1 MVNLDSI
8 RWREQARG
16 LLILGRVIVGIIFGL
31 LALSFWSLQIGQ
43 YDRLAEMAEN
53 NHDRTI
59 SLRAPR
65 GVLVD
70 RNGHVLVDNHY
81 TFNISVIR
89 ERFADLD
96 NSLDLLGRVT
106 GASAEALRAA
116 VDDQRGVP
124 AFRPIVVVPDASL
137 AQVAAV
143 QAHALELPGVIVEHD
158 PARYYPARKTA
169 SHLFGYVGEAQE
181 HQLRDASDP
190 RVRLGAII
198 GQSGLEQSYN
208 LLLMGE
214 NGARRVAVNN
224 VGREIETIDQVPP
237 RQGRQLRL
245 TIDLDVQQAAE
256 DAFASSEFEGAAV
269 ALDPR
274 SGEVLALVSLPA
286 YDPADFVPRVDQQT
300 WSALNSDADRPLQN
314 RPLQGRY
321 APGSTF
327 KVAMAVAALEE
338 GVITPDFAVNCG
350 GGARFYSRFFRCHTR
365 HGRVALHEALEK
377 SCNTYFYTLGSMM
390 DIDRIHHWATALGLG
405 EPSGIDLPHEVPG
418 LVPSRAWKR
427 LRFNQPWYPG
437 ETLSVA
443 IGQGAV
449 SVTPISLAV
458 MIATVA
464 SGGLRPVPHM
474 LQAVRSET
482 GWVAADHPEP
492 ERVDLRPE
500 TVAAVRE
507 GLWMAVNRAGT
518 ARRARINGRDVIGK
532 TGTAQVIS
540 IEGLAAVQAGGDSGR
555 QFADHGWFVFAAPR
569 DDPRIA
575 GVVFG
580 EHAEH
585 GYLAAPIAKA
595 MIEAYFAKYDE
606 PAPAVP
612 EPAAATEAAA
622 AEAAGPETGATEA
635 AAAEASAAPAGERA
649 NGA

>member
-1 MVNLDSI
+1 MVNISGAF
-8 RWREQARG
+8 WREPARG
-16 LLILGRVIVGIIFGL
+16 LLIFGRVSIGVVFGL
-31 LALSFWSLQIGQ
+31 LALSFWSLQVGQ
-43 YDRLAEMAEN
+43 YDRFAAKAEN
-53 NHDRTI
+53 NHERTI

-65 GVLVD
+65 GTLVD
-70 RNGHVLVDNHY
+70 RNGRVLVDNRF

-89 ERFADLD
+89 ERVPDLD
-96 NSLDLLGRVT
+96 GWLGLLGQVT
-106 GASAEALRAA
+106 GASAGGLHAA
-116 VDDQRGVP
+116 VQDQRGVP
-124 AFRPIVVVPDASL
+124 AFRPIVVVQDASL

-143 QAHALELPGVIVEHD
+143 QARALELPGVIVEHD
-158 PARYYPARKTA
+158 PARYYPSRRTA
-169 SHLFGYVGEAQE
+169 PHLFGYVGEARE
-181 HQLRDASDP
+181 HQLRGASDP
-190 RVRLGAII
+190 RVKLGAII

-214 NGARRVAVNN
+214 NGTRHVAVNN
-224 VGREIETIDQVPP
+224 VGREIETIDQVAPQ
-237 RQGRQLRL
+237 QGRQLRL
-245 TIDLDVQQAAE
+245 TIDLEVQQAAE
-256 DAFASSEFEGAAV
+256 DAFESAGFEGAAV

-286 YDPADFVPRVDQQT
+286 YDPADFVPRVDQRT
-300 WSALNSDADRPLQN
+300 WSALNSDAGRPLQN

-350 GGARFYSRFFRCHTR
+350 GGARLYSRFFRCHAR

-377 SCNTYFYTLGSMM
+377 SCNTYFYTLGSML

-405 EPSGIDLPHEVPG
+405 ESSGIDLPHEVPG
-418 LVPSRAWKR
+418 LIPSRTWKR
-427 LRFNQPWYPG
+427 EVLNQPWYAG

-449 SVTPISLAV
+449 SVTPVSLAV
-458 MIATVA
+458 MISTVA

-474 LQAVRSET
+474 LQAVRSDT

-492 ERVDLRPE
+492 KRLELSPD

-518 ARRARINGRDVIGK
+518 ARRARVDGLDVIGK

-540 IEGLAAVQAGGDSGR
+540 LEGLAAVKAQGDSGR
-555 QFADHGWFVFAAPR
+555 QFRDHGWFVFAAPR
-569 DDPRIA
+569 HDPRIA
-575 GVVFG
+575 GVVFA
-580 EHAEH
+580 EHSEH

-595 MIEAYFAKYDE
+595 MIETYFAKYG
-606 PAPAVP
+606 VP
-612 EPAAATEAAA
+612 EPPAA
-622 AEAAGPETGATEA
+622 PETAAPATGVPET
-635 AAAEASAAPAGERA
+635 AAAEASAAPAGERP

>member
-1 MVNLDSI
+1 MVNLHSI
-8 RWREQARG
+8 RWRERAHG
-16 LLILGRVIVGIIFGL
+16 LLTLGRVIVRVVFGL
-31 LALSFWSLQIGQ
+31 LALSFWSLQVGQ

-70 RNGHVLVDNHY
+70 RNGDVLVDNRY
-81 TFNISVIR
+81 SFNISVIR
-89 ERFADLD
+89 EQVSNLD
-96 NSLDLLGRVT
+96 SSLDLLGRVT
-106 GASAEALRAA
+106 GASVDALRA
-116 VDDQRGVP
+116 VVEDQRGVP

-143 QAHALELPGVIVEHD
+143 QARALELPGVIVEHD
-158 PARYYPARKTA
+158 PARYYPSRKTA

-214 NGARRVAVNN
+214 NGRRRVAVNN

-245 TIDLDVQQAAE
+245 TIDLEVQQAAE
-256 DAFASSEFEGAAV
+256 DAFASAEFEGGAV

-286 YDPADFVPRVDQQT
+286 YDPADFVPRVDEQT
-300 WSALNSDADRPLQN
+300 WATLNSDAGRPLQN
-314 RPLQGRY
+314 RALQGRY

-338 GVITPDFAVNCG
+338 GAITPEFSVNCG

-427 LRFNQPWYPG
+427 LQFNQPWYPG

-458 MIATVA
+458 MISTVA

-482 GWVAADHPEP
+482 GWVAADHAEP

-540 IEGLAAVQAGGDSGR
+540 IEGLAAVQAGGGSGR

-606 PAPAVP
+606 PAPAVRQ
-612 EPAAATEAAA
+612 PA
-622 AEAAGPETGATEA
+622 GATED
-635 AAAEASAAPAGERA
+635 AAAEASAEPVRERQ

>member
-1 MVNLDSI
+1 MVNLHSI
-8 RWREQARG
+8 RWRERAHG
-16 LLILGRVIVGIIFGL
+16 LLTLGRVIVRVVFGL
-31 LALSFWSLQIGQ
+31 LALSFWSLQVGQ

-70 RNGHVLVDNHY
+70 RNGDMLVDNRY
-81 TFNISVIR
+81 SFNISVIR
-89 ERFADLD
+89 EQVPNLD
-96 NSLDLLGRVT
+96 SSLDLLGRVT
-106 GASAEALRAA
+106 GASVDALRA
-116 VDDQRGVP
+116 VVEDQRGVP

-143 QAHALELPGVIVEHD
+143 QARALELPGVIVEHD
-158 PARYYPARKTA
+158 PARYYPSRKTA

-214 NGARRVAVNN
+214 NGRRRVAVNN

-245 TIDLDVQQAAE
+245 TIDLEVQQAAE
-256 DAFASSEFEGAAV
+256 DAFASAEFEGGAV

-286 YDPADFVPRVDQQT
+286 YDPADFVPRVDEQT
-300 WSALNSDADRPLQN
+300 WATLNSDAGRPLQN
-314 RPLQGRY
+314 RALQGRY

-338 GVITPDFAVNCG
+338 GAITPEFSVNCG

-418 LVPSRAWKR
+418 LVPSRAWKQ

-458 MIATVA
+458 MISTVA

-482 GWVAADHPEP
+482 GWVAADHAEP

-540 IEGLAAVQAGGDSGR
+540 LEGLAALKAEGDSGR
-555 QFADHGWFVFAAPR
+555 QFRDHGWFVFAAPR

-606 PAPAVP
+606 PAPAVRQ
-612 EPAAATEAAA
+612 PA
-622 AEAAGPETGATEA
+622 GATED
-635 AAAEASAAPAGERA
+635 AAAEASAEPVRERQ

>member
-1 MVNLDSI
+1 MVNLHSI
-8 RWREQARG
+8 RWRERAHG
-16 LLILGRVIVGIIFGL
+16 LLTLGRVIVRVVFGL
-31 LALSFWSLQIGQ
+31 LALSFWSLQVGQ

-70 RNGHVLVDNHY
+70 RNGDMLVDNRY
-81 TFNISVIR
+81 SFNISVIR
-89 ERFADLD
+89 EQVPNLD
-96 NSLDLLGRVT
+96 SSLDLLGRVT
-106 GASAEALRAA
+106 GASVDALRA
-116 VDDQRGVP
+116 VVEDQRGVP

-143 QAHALELPGVIVEHD
+143 QARALELPGVIVEHD
-158 PARYYPARKTA
+158 PARYYPSRKTA

-214 NGARRVAVNN
+214 NGRRRVAVNN

-245 TIDLDVQQAAE
+245 TIDLEVQQAAE
-256 DAFASSEFEGAAV
+256 DAFASAEFEGGAV

-286 YDPADFVPRVDQQT
+286 YDPADFVPRVDEQT
-300 WSALNSDADRPLQN
+300 WATLNSDAGRPLQN
-314 RPLQGRY
+314 RALQGRY

-338 GVITPDFAVNCG
+338 GAITPEFSVNCG

-427 LRFNQPWYPG
+427 LQFNQPWYPG

-458 MIATVA
+458 MISTVA

-482 GWVAADHPEP
+482 GWVAADHAEP

-540 IEGLAAVQAGGDSGR
+540 LEGLAALKAEGDSGR
-555 QFADHGWFVFAAPR
+555 QFRDHGWFVFAAPR

-606 PAPAVP
+606 PAPAVRQ
-612 EPAAATEAAA
+612 PA
-622 AEAAGPETGATEA
+622 GATED
-635 AAAEASAAPAGERA
+635 AAAEASAEPVRERQ

>member
-1 MVNLDSI
+1 MVNLNSI
-8 RWREQARG
+8 RWREQTDG
-16 LLILGRVIVGIIFGL
+16 LLTLGRIIVGVVFGL

-65 GVLVD
+65 GALVD
-70 RNGHVLVDNHY
+70 RNGNVLVDNRY

-89 ERFADLD
+89 ERVADLD
-96 NSLDLLGRVT
+96 SSLDLIGRVT
-106 GASAEALRAA
+106 GADVDALRAA
-116 VDDQRGVP
+116 VLDQRGVP
-124 AFRPIVVVPDASL
+124 AFRPIVIVPDASL

-143 QAHALELPGVIVEHD
+143 QARALELPGVIVEHD
-158 PARYYPARKTA
+158 PARYYPSRKTA

-198 GQSGLEQSYN
+198 GQSGVEQSYN

-224 VGREIETIDQVPP
+224 VGREIETIDQVSP
-237 RQGRQLRL
+237 RQGQQLRL

-256 DAFASSEFEGAAV
+256 EAFASSGFDGAAV

-274 SGEVLALVSLPA
+274 TGEVLALVSLPA
-286 YDPADFVPRVDQQT
+286 YDPADFVPRVDRQT
-300 WSALNSDADRPLQN
+300 WSTLNNDARRPLQN
-314 RPLQGRY
+314 RVLQGRY

-338 GVITPDFAVNCG
+338 GAITPDFSVNCG
-350 GGARFYSRFFRCHTR
+350 GGARFYQRFFRCHTR

-377 SCNTYFYTLGSMM
+377 SCNTYFYTLGSML
-390 DIDRIHHWATALGLG
+390 DIDRIHHWAAALGLG

-427 LRFNQPWYPG
+427 LQFNQPWYPG

-449 SVTPISLAV
+449 SVTPVSLAV
-458 MIATVA
+458 MMSTVA

-474 LQAVRSET
+474 LQAVRSGN
-482 GWVAADHPEP
+482 GWVAADQPAP
-492 ERVDLRPE
+492 QRVALKPE

-518 ARRARINGRDVIGK
+518 ARRARITGRDVIGK

-540 IEGLAAVQAGGDSGR
+540 LEGLAAVKAEGDSGQR
-555 QFADHGWFVFAAPR
+555 FRDHGWFVFAAPR

-595 MIEAYFAKYDE
+595 MIEAYFAKHDE
-606 PAPAVP
+606 PAPAVADA
-612 EPAAATEAAA
+612 EPAAK
-622 AEAAGPETGATEA
+622 AE
-635 AAAEASAAPAGERA
+635 GERPS
-649 NGA
+649 GA

>member
-1 MVNLDSI
+1 MVNLNSI
-8 RWREQARG
+8 RWREQTDG
-16 LLILGRVIVGIIFGL
+16 LLTLGRIIVGVVFGL

-65 GVLVD
+65 GALVD
-70 RNGHVLVDNHY
+70 RNGNVLVDNRY

-89 ERFADLD
+89 ERVADLD
-96 NSLDLLGRVT
+96 SSLDLIGRVT
-106 GASAEALRAA
+106 GADVDALRAA
-116 VDDQRGVP
+116 VLDQRDVP
-124 AFRPIVVVPDASL
+124 AFRPIVIVPDASL

-143 QAHALELPGVIVEHD
+143 QARAIELPGVIVEHD
-158 PARYYPARKTA
+158 PARYYPSRKTA

-181 HQLRDASDP
+181 HQLRDVSDP

-198 GQSGLEQSYN
+198 GQSGVEQSYN

-224 VGREIETIDQVPP
+224 VGREIETIDQVSP

-245 TIDLDVQQAAE
+245 TIDLDVQQAVE
-256 DAFASSEFEGAAV
+256 EAFAISGFDGAAV

-274 SGEVLALVSLPA
+274 TGEVLALVSLPA
-286 YDPADFVPRVDQQT
+286 YDPADFVPRVDRQT
-300 WSALNSDADRPLQN
+300 WSTLNSDARRPLQN
-314 RPLQGRY
+314 RVLQGRY

-338 GVITPDFAVNCG
+338 GAITPDFSVNCG
-350 GGARFYSRFFRCHTR
+350 GGARFYQRFFRCHTR

-377 SCNTYFYTLGSMM
+377 SCNTYFYTLGSML
-390 DIDRIHHWATALGLG
+390 DIDRIHHWAAALGLG

-427 LRFNQPWYPG
+427 LQFNQPWYPG

-449 SVTPISLAV
+449 SVTPVSLAV
-458 MIATVA
+458 MMSTVA

-474 LQAVRSET
+474 LQAVRSGN
-482 GWVAADHPEP
+482 GWVAADQPAP
-492 ERVDLRPE
+492 QRVGLKPE

-518 ARRARINGRDVIGK
+518 ARRARITGRDVIGK

-540 IEGLAAVQAGGDSGR
+540 LEGLAAVKAEGDSGQR
-555 QFADHGWFVFAAPR
+555 FRDHGWFVFAAPR

-595 MIEAYFAKYDE
+595 MIEAYFAKHDE
-606 PAPAVP
+606 P
-612 EPAAATEAAA
+612 E
-622 AEAAGPETGATEA
+622 
-635 AAAEASAAPAGERA
+635 GERP

>member
-1 MVNLDSI
+1 MVNLNSI
-8 RWREQARG
+8 RWREQTDG
-16 LLILGRVIVGIIFGL
+16 LLTLGRIIVGVVFGL

-65 GVLVD
+65 GALVD
-70 RNGHVLVDNHY
+70 RNGNVLVDNRY

-89 ERFADLD
+89 ERVADLD
-96 NSLDLLGRVT
+96 SSLDLIGRVT
-106 GASAEALRAA
+106 GADVDALRAA
-116 VDDQRGVP
+116 VLDQRDVP
-124 AFRPIVVVPDASL
+124 AFRPIVIVPDASL

-143 QAHALELPGVIVEHD
+143 QARAIELPGVIVEHD
-158 PARYYPARKTA
+158 PARYYPSRKTA

-181 HQLRDASDP
+181 HQLRDVSDP

-198 GQSGLEQSYN
+198 GQSGVEQSYN

-224 VGREIETIDQVPP
+224 VGREIETIDQVSP

-256 DAFASSEFEGAAV
+256 EAFAISGFDGAAV

-274 SGEVLALVSLPA
+274 TGEVLALVSLPA
-286 YDPADFVPRVDQQT
+286 YDPADFVPRVDRQT
-300 WSALNSDADRPLQN
+300 WSTLNSDARRPLQN
-314 RPLQGRY
+314 RVLQGRY

-338 GVITPDFAVNCG
+338 GAITPDFSVNCG
-350 GGARFYSRFFRCHTR
+350 GGARFYQRFFRCHTR

-377 SCNTYFYTLGSMM
+377 SCNTYFYTLGSML
-390 DIDRIHHWATALGLG
+390 DIDRIHHWAAALGLG

-427 LRFNQPWYPG
+427 LQFNQPWYPG

-449 SVTPISLAV
+449 SVTPVSLAV
-458 MIATVA
+458 MMSTVA

-474 LQAVRSET
+474 LQAVRSGN
-482 GWVAADHPEP
+482 GWVAADQPAP
-492 ERVDLRPE
+492 QRVGLKPE

-518 ARRARINGRDVIGK
+518 GRRARITGRDVIGK

-540 IEGLAAVQAGGDSGR
+540 LEGLAAVKAEGDSGQR
-555 QFADHGWFVFAAPR
+555 FRDHGWFVFAAPR

-595 MIEAYFAKYDE
+595 MIEAYFAKHDE
-606 PAPAVP
+606 P
-612 EPAAATEAAA
+612 E
-622 AEAAGPETGATEA
+622 
-635 AAAEASAAPAGERA
+635 GERP

>member
-1 MVNLDSI
+1 MVNLNSI
-8 RWREQARG
+8 RWREQTDG
-16 LLILGRVIVGIIFGL
+16 LLTLGRIIVGVVFGL

-65 GVLVD
+65 GALVD
-70 RNGHVLVDNHY
+70 RNGNVLVDNRY

-89 ERFADLD
+89 ERVADLD
-96 NSLDLLGRVT
+96 SSLDLIGRVT
-106 GASAEALRAA
+106 GADVDALRAA
-116 VDDQRGVP
+116 VLDQRDVP
-124 AFRPIVVVPDASL
+124 AFRPIVIVPDASL

-143 QAHALELPGVIVEHD
+143 QARAIELPGVIVEHD
-158 PARYYPARKTA
+158 PARYYPSRKTA

-181 HQLRDASDP
+181 HQLRDVSDP

-198 GQSGLEQSYN
+198 GQSGVEQSYN

-224 VGREIETIDQVPP
+224 VGREIETIDQVSP

-256 DAFASSEFEGAAV
+256 EAFAISGFDGAAV

-274 SGEVLALVSLPA
+274 TGEVLALVSLPA
-286 YDPADFVPRVDQQT
+286 YDPADFVPRVDRQT
-300 WSALNSDADRPLQN
+300 WSTLNSDARRPLQN
-314 RPLQGRY
+314 RVLQGRY

-338 GVITPDFAVNCG
+338 GAITPDFSVNCG
-350 GGARFYSRFFRCHTR
+350 GGARFYQRFFRCHTR

-377 SCNTYFYTLGSMM
+377 SCNTYFYTLGSML
-390 DIDRIHHWATALGLG
+390 DIDRIHHWAAALGLG

-427 LRFNQPWYPG
+427 LQFNQPWYPG

-449 SVTPISLAV
+449 SVTPVSLAV
-458 MIATVA
+458 MMSTVA

-474 LQAVRSET
+474 LQAVRSGN
-482 GWVAADHPEP
+482 GWVAADQPAP
-492 ERVDLRPE
+492 QRVGLKPA

-518 ARRARINGRDVIGK
+518 ARRARITGRDVIGK

-540 IEGLAAVQAGGDSGR
+540 LEGLAAVKAEGDSGQR
-555 QFADHGWFVFAAPR
+555 FRDHGWFVFAAPR

-595 MIEAYFAKYDE
+595 MIEAYFAKHDE
-606 PAPAVP
+606 P
-612 EPAAATEAAA
+612 E
-622 AEAAGPETGATEA
+622 
-635 AAAEASAAPAGERA
+635 GERP

>member
-1 MVNLDSI
+1 MVNPNST
-8 RWREQARG
+8 RWSERARG
-16 LLILGRVIVGIIFGL
+16 LLLFGRVSVAMVFGL

-53 NHDRTI
+53 NHDRFI

-65 GVLVD
+65 GALVD
-70 RNGHVLVDNHY
+70 RSGQVLVDNRY
-81 TFNISVIR
+81 AFNISVIR
-89 ERFADLD
+89 EQVPDLD
-96 NSLDLLGRVT
+96 RSLDLLGRVT
-106 GASAEALRAA
+106 GASAETLRAA
-116 VDDQRGVP
+116 VDEQRSIP
-124 AFRPIVVVPDASL
+124 AFRPVVVVPDASL

-143 QAHALELPGVIVEHD
+143 QSRALELPGVIVEHD
-158 PARYYPARKTA
+158 PARYYPGRKTA
-169 SHLFGYVGEAQE
+169 PHLFGYVGEAQE

-214 NGARRVAVNN
+214 NGTRHVAVNN
-224 VGREIETIDQVPP
+224 VGREIETIDQTPP
-237 RQGRQLRL
+237 QQGRQLRL
-245 TIDLDVQQAAE
+245 TIDLDVQLAAE
-256 DAFASSEFEGAAV
+256 NAFASSEFEGAAV

-286 YDPADFVPRVDQQT
+286 YDPADFVPRVDQET
-300 WSALNSDADRPLQN
+300 WSALNSDARRPLQN
-314 RPLQGRY
+314 RALQGRY

-338 GVITPDFAVNCG
+338 GVITPDFSVNCG
-350 GGARFYSRFFRCHTR
+350 GGARFYSRFFRCHTT

-377 SCNTYFYTLGSMM
+377 SCNTYFYTLGSML
-390 DIDRIHHWATALGLG
+390 DIDAIHRWSTALGLG

-427 LRFNQPWYPG
+427 LQFNQPWYAG

-458 MIATVA
+458 MISTVA

-474 LQAVRSET
+474 LQAVRSED

-492 ERVDLRPE
+492 ERLDLAPE

-507 GLWMAVNRAGT
+507 GLWMAVNRSGT
-518 ARRARINGRDVIGK
+518 ARRARITGRDVIGK

-540 IEGLAAVQAGGDSGR
+540 LEGLAAVKAEGDSGR
-555 QFADHGWFVFAAPR
+555 RFRDHGWFVFAAPR
-569 DDPRIA
+569 DNPRIA
-575 GVVFG
+575 GAVFG

-612 EPAAATEAAA
+612 APAVPEPDGAREAGA
-622 AEAAGPETGATEA
+622 AEAG
-635 AAAEASAAPAGERA
+635 AAEASAAPGGERP

>member
-1 MVNLDSI
+1 MVNLNSI
-8 RWREQARG
+8 RWREQTDG
-16 LLILGRVIVGIIFGL
+16 LLTLGRIIVGVVFGL

-65 GVLVD
+65 GALVD
-70 RNGHVLVDNHY
+70 RNGNVLVDNRY

-89 ERFADLD
+89 ERVADLD
-96 NSLDLLGRVT
+96 SSLDLIGRVT
-106 GASAEALRAA
+106 GADVDALRAA
-116 VDDQRGVP
+116 VLDQRGVP
-124 AFRPIVVVPDASL
+124 AFRPIVIVPDASL

-143 QAHALELPGVIVEHD
+143 QARAIELPGVIVEHD
-158 PARYYPARKTA
+158 PARYYPSRKTA

-181 HQLRDASDP
+181 HQLRDVSDP

-198 GQSGLEQSYN
+198 GQSGVEQSYN

-224 VGREIETIDQVPP
+224 VGREIETIDQVSP

-256 DAFASSEFEGAAV
+256 EAFAISGFDGAAV

-274 SGEVLALVSLPA
+274 TGEVLALVSLPA

-300 WSALNSDADRPLQN
+300 WSTLNSDARRPLQN
-314 RPLQGRY
+314 RVLQGRY

-338 GVITPDFAVNCG
+338 GAITPDFSVNCA
-350 GGARFYSRFFRCHTR
+350 GGARFYQRFFRCHTR

-377 SCNTYFYTLGSMM
+377 SCNTYFYTLGSML
-390 DIDRIHHWATALGLG
+390 DIDRIHHWAAALGLG

-427 LRFNQPWYPG
+427 LQFNQPWYPG

-449 SVTPISLAV
+449 SVTPVSLAV
-458 MIATVA
+458 MMSTVA

-474 LQAVRSET
+474 LQAVRSGN
-482 GWVAADHPEP
+482 GWVAADQPAP
-492 ERVDLRPE
+492 QRVGLKPE

-518 ARRARINGRDVIGK
+518 ARRARITGRDVIGK

-540 IEGLAAVQAGGDSGR
+540 LEGLAAVKAEGDSGR
-555 QFADHGWFVFAAPR
+555 RFRDHGWFVFAAPQ

-595 MIEAYFAKYDE
+595 MIEAYFAKHDE
-606 PAPAVP
+606 P
-612 EPAAATEAAA
+612 E
-622 AEAAGPETGATEA
+622 
-635 AAAEASAAPAGERA
+635 GERP

>member
-1 MVNLDSI
+1 MVNLNSI
-8 RWREQARG
+8 RWREQTDG
-16 LLILGRVIVGIIFGL
+16 LLTLGRIIVGVVFGL

-65 GVLVD
+65 GALVD
-70 RNGHVLVDNHY
+70 RNGNVLVDNRY

-89 ERFADLD
+89 ERVADLD
-96 NSLDLLGRVT
+96 SSLDLIGRVT
-106 GASAEALRAA
+106 GADVDALRAA
-116 VDDQRGVP
+116 VLDQRDVP
-124 AFRPIVVVPDASL
+124 AFRPIVIVPDASL

-143 QAHALELPGVIVEHD
+143 QARAIELPGVIVEHD
-158 PARYYPARKTA
+158 PARYYPSRKTA

-181 HQLRDASDP
+181 HQLRDVSDP

-198 GQSGLEQSYN
+198 GQSGVEQSYN

-224 VGREIETIDQVPP
+224 VGREIETIDQVSP

-256 DAFASSEFEGAAV
+256 EAFAISGFDGAAV

-274 SGEVLALVSLPA
+274 TGEVLALVSLPA
-286 YDPADFVPRVDQQT
+286 YDPADFVPRVDRQT
-300 WSALNSDADRPLQN
+300 WSTLNSDARRPLQN
-314 RPLQGRY
+314 RVLQGRY

-338 GVITPDFAVNCG
+338 GAITPDFSVNCG
-350 GGARFYSRFFRCHTR
+350 GGARFYQRFFRCHTR

-377 SCNTYFYTLGSMM
+377 SCNTYFYTLGSML
-390 DIDRIHHWATALGLG
+390 DIDRIHHWAAALGLG

-427 LRFNQPWYPG
+427 LQFNQPWYPG

-449 SVTPISLAV
+449 SVTPVSLAV
-458 MIATVA
+458 MMSTVA

-474 LQAVRSET
+474 LQAVRSGN
-482 GWVAADHPEP
+482 GWVAADQPAP
-492 ERVDLRPE
+492 QRVGLKPE

-518 ARRARINGRDVIGK
+518 ARRARITGRDVIGK

-540 IEGLAAVQAGGDSGR
+540 LEGLAAVKAEGDSGQR
-555 QFADHGWFVFAAPR
+555 FRDHGWFVFAAPR

-595 MIEAYFAKYDE
+595 MIEAYFAKHDE
-606 PAPAVP
+606 P
-612 EPAAATEAAA
+612 E
-622 AEAAGPETGATEA
+622 
-635 AAAEASAAPAGERA
+635 GERP

>member
-1 MVNLDSI
+1 MVNLNSI
-8 RWREQARG
+8 RWREQTDG
-16 LLILGRVIVGIIFGL
+16 LLTLGRIIVGVVFGL

-65 GVLVD
+65 GALVD
-70 RNGHVLVDNHY
+70 RNGNVLVDNRY
-81 TFNISVIR
+81 TINISVIR
-89 ERFADLD
+89 ERVADLD
-96 NSLDLLGRVT
+96 SSLDLIGRVT
-106 GASAEALRAA
+106 GADVDALRAA
-116 VDDQRGVP
+116 VLDQRGVP
-124 AFRPIVVVPDASL
+124 AFRPIVIVPDASL

-143 QAHALELPGVIVEHD
+143 QARALELPGVIVEHD
-158 PARYYPARKTA
+158 PARYYPSRKTA

-181 HQLRDASDP
+181 HQLRDVSDP

-198 GQSGLEQSYN
+198 GQSGVEQSYN

-224 VGREIETIDQVPP
+224 VGREIETIDQVSP

-256 DAFASSEFEGAAV
+256 EAFAISGFDGAAV

-274 SGEVLALVSLPA
+274 TGEVLALVSLPA
-286 YDPADFVPRVDQQT
+286 YDPADFVPRVDRQT
-300 WSALNSDADRPLQN
+300 WSTLNSDARRPLQN
-314 RPLQGRY
+314 RVLQGRY

-338 GVITPDFAVNCG
+338 GAITPDFSVNCG
-350 GGARFYSRFFRCHTR
+350 GGARFYQRFFRCHTR

-377 SCNTYFYTLGSMM
+377 SCNTYFYTLGSML
-390 DIDRIHHWATALGLG
+390 DIDRIHHWAAALGLG

-427 LRFNQPWYPG
+427 LQFNQPWYPG

-449 SVTPISLAV
+449 SVTPVSLAV
-458 MIATVA
+458 MMSTVA

-474 LQAVRSET
+474 LQAVRSGN
-482 GWVAADHPEP
+482 GWVAADQPAP
-492 ERVDLRPE
+492 QRVGLKPE

-518 ARRARINGRDVIGK
+518 ARRARITGRDVIGK

-540 IEGLAAVQAGGDSGR
+540 LEGLAAVKAEGDSGQR
-555 QFADHGWFVFAAPR
+555 FRDHGWFVFAAPR

-595 MIEAYFAKYDE
+595 MIEAYFAKHDE
-606 PAPAVP
+606 P
-612 EPAAATEAAA
+612 E
-622 AEAAGPETGATEA
+622 
-635 AAAEASAAPAGERA
+635 GERP

>member
-1 MVNLDSI
+1 MVNLSGS
-8 RWREQARG
+8 RWREQTDS
-16 LLILGRVIVGIIFGL
+16 LLILGRVIVGVVFGL

-65 GVLVD
+65 GALVD
-70 RNGHVLVDNHY
+70 RNGQVLVDNRY

-89 ERFADLD
+89 ERVADLD
-96 NSLDLLGRVT
+96 SSLDLIGRVT
-106 GASAEALRAA
+106 GADVDALRAA
-116 VDDQRGVP
+116 VQDQRGIP
-124 AFRPIVVVPDASL
+124 AFRPVVIVPDASL

-143 QAHALELPGVIVEHD
+143 QARALELPGVIVEHD
-158 PARYYPARKTA
+158 PARYYPSQETA

-181 HQLRDASDP
+181 HQLREASDP
-190 RVRLGAII
+190 RVRLGSII
-198 GQSGLEQSYN
+198 GQSGVEQSYN

-224 VGREIETIDQVPP
+224 IGREIETIDQVSPQ
-237 RQGRQLRL
+237 QGRQLRL

-256 DAFASSEFEGAAV
+256 EAFASSGFDGAAV

-274 SGEVLALVSLPA
+274 TGEVLALVSLPA
-286 YDPADFVPRVDQQT
+286 YDPADFVPRVDRQT
-300 WSALNSDADRPLQN
+300 WSMLNSDARNPLQN
-314 RPLQGRY
+314 RVLQGRY

-338 GVITPDFAVNCG
+338 GVITPDFSVNCG
-350 GGARFYSRFFRCHTR
+350 GGARFYRRFFRCHTQ

-377 SCNTYFYTLGSMM
+377 SCNTYFYTLGSKL
-390 DIDRIHHWATALGLG
+390 DIDRIHHWAAALGLG

-427 LRFNQPWYPG
+427 LQFNQPWYPG

-449 SVTPISLAV
+449 SVTPVSLAV
-458 MIATVA
+458 MMSTVA

-474 LQAVRSET
+474 LQAVRSEN
-482 GWVAADHPEP
+482 GWEAADHPAP
-492 ERVDLRPE
+492 ERVDLKPE

-518 ARRARINGRDVIGK
+518 ARRARIEGRDVIGK

-540 IEGLAAVQAGGDSGR
+540 LEGLAAVKADGDSGR
-555 QFADHGWFVFAAPR
+555 RFRDHGWFVFAAPR

-595 MIEAYFAKYDE
+595 MIEAYFAKHDE
-606 PAPAVP
+606 P
-612 EPAAATEAAA
+612 EPAVADVETSAK
-622 AEAAGPETGATEA
+622 AE
-635 AAAEASAAPAGERA
+635 GERP